1 MNIAEGLLIL
11 SALAGPVLAVQA
23 QKWIERA
30 LETKNR
36 RRNLFYALMATR
48 AARVSFEH
56 VRALNMI
63 DIEFHARKD
72 RDVIENWR
80 TYLDHLNQPNVSDAE
95 LKAWGEKGET
105 LFIDLLY
112 AMSHS
117 LGYDFDRVHLKRGVY
132 SPRAH
137 GEEELAQRDIRNSLV
152 AILSGA
158 KPFPIAVTSIQQT
171 KEVLEKQQGLQGM
184 LADVLAGKRPLQV
197 AIQQAGSA
205 GAQDK

>member
-11 SALAGPVLAVQA
+11 AALAGPVLAVQA

-30 LETKNR
+30 LETRNR
-36 RRNLFYALMATR
+36 RRSLFYSLMATR

-56 VRALNMI
+56 VRALNGI
-63 DIEFHARKD
+63 DIEFRERKD
-72 RDVIENWR
+72 RDVIEKWR
-80 TYLDHLNQPNVSDAE
+80 IYLDHLNKSNVSDAE
-95 LKAWGEKGET
+95 IKAWGERGED
-105 LFIDLLY
+105 LFIDVLY

-137 GEEELAQRDIRNSLV
+137 GEEELAQQSIRNSLG

-158 KPFPIAVTSIQQT
+158 KPFPIKVTSIEQPQAA
-171 KEVLEKQQGLQGM
+171 LEKQAGLQMM
-184 LADVLAGKRPLQV
+184 LADVLSGKRPLQV
-197 AIQQAGSA
+197 VIQQTEPART
-205 GAQDK
+205 